1 VTLADRCSPRY
12 AANVPVDPRITSR
25 SRVLRRGWRGA
36 RWRVAV
42 VVLVFACGYVAFT
55 FGVGATERP
64 NIPNKDVL
72 ARIYYTLGLFVLGG
86 MDLGTPLGGPPLARV
101 ALWFTYFAA
110 PAVTATALIEGV
122 MRMVQPQAWMLRRLR
137 GHVVIGGSGK
147 VSMLFLRR
155 FRQCQPRTPV
165 VIIEP
170 REDHAHLD
178 EATDVHRAKIVHG
191 DVADGAILERLQL
204 HRAQRV
210 VLLTGDDFSNLEA
223 AAKIQ
228 TLAPDLAA
236 RTIAHVS
243 DLRFMRAIDEV
254 SVRAN
259 IETFNTHQIAASH
272 LVKTYLLDH
281 FAHTAPRDVVVLAGF
296 GRFGQTVLDQLQKLA
311 RGQFHK
317 VIIIDTVA
325 TQNAEL
331 FAAQIGFD
339 DGYEIEI
346 RDNDVRDAKL
356 WQELHVDYG
365 GSAVE
370 PVIIVGSGDAG
381 VNVRTALTLSSSF
394 PEASVIAR
402 SFHRSVFAEEL
413 GRSSNLRVFAVA
425 DLVEQSMPERW
436 FDRRSKSS

>member
-1 VTLADRCSPRY
+1 MRL
-12 AANVPVDPRITSR
+12 
-25 SRVLRRGWRGA
+25 
-36 RWRVAV
+36 RVAILA
-42 VVLVFACGYVAFT
+42 LVFLCGFGAFT
-55 FGVGATERP
+55 LGVGATQRP

-86 MDLGTPLGGPPLARV
+86 MDLGTPSGGPPLARL

-155 FRQCQPRTPV
+155 FRSIQPRTPV

-178 EATDVHRAKIVHG
+178 EATDVHRATIVHG
-191 DVADGAILERLQL
+191 DVSDGAILERLQL

-210 VLLTGDDFSNLEA
+210 VLLTGDDFANLEA
-223 AAKIQ
+223 SAKIRN
-228 TLAPDLAA
+228 LAPELAS

-243 DLRFMRAIDEV
+243 DLRFMRAIAKSSAQAEL
-254 SVRAN
+254 
-259 IETFNTHQIAASH
+259 ETFNTHEIAAAH
-272 LVKTYLLDH
+272 LVKAHLLDH

-317 VIIIDTVA
+317 VIIIDTMA

-331 FAAQIGFD
+331 FDAQVGFAE
-339 DGYEIEI
+339 GYEV
-346 RDNDVRDAKL
+346 DVKDSDLRDARL
-356 WQELHVDYG
+356 WHQIDADGALSG
-365 GSAVE
+365 VE

-381 VNVRTALTLSSSF
+381 VNMRTALTLSSSF
-394 PEASVIAR
+394 PKASVIAR
-402 SFHRSVFAEEL
+402 SFHHSVFAEDL
-413 GRSSNLRVFAVA
+413 GRSSNLTVFAVA

-436 FDRRSKSS
+436 FDRRVNSD